1 MLGMSPDV
9 LEDKLEHAVDG
20 KNPEATWNTRRLP
33 TRLEP
38 GWGNR
43 LFVASGGFWRGYF
56 PLSGE
61 VLWNPADAGAAYAL
75 ILDTRGWTRVLPLE
89 APRFRGW
96 RYGAPEGWAA
106 AGSKKSR

>member
-1 MLGMSPDV
+1 MIGMSPDV

-61 VLWNPADAGAAYAL
+61 VLWNPEDAGAAYAL
-75 ILDTRGWTRVLPLE
+75 IFDTRRWTPVLPLV

-106 AGSKKSR
+106 TGWKNSR